1 MFTAVT
7 VNNFT
12 TVLVCMV

>member
-1 MFTAVT
+1 VT

-12 TVLVCMV
+12 NCNNN